1 MCAASFA
8 QKKEK
13 KMLYG
18 LVHPQ
23 KKGFFFFFFTHP
35 NVIPARLTYIKNT
48 HTNFY
53 TIDQPQVDLQK
64 KKKKNCSIFCTD

>member
-23 KKGFFFFFFTHP
+23 KKGFFFFFLP
-35 NVIPARLTYIKNT
+35 ILMSYL
-48 HTNFY
+48 
-53 TIDQPQVDLQK
+53 QDLLSRVENK
-64 KKKKNCSIFCTD
+64 RMLIFCPQNESQCCFGPY